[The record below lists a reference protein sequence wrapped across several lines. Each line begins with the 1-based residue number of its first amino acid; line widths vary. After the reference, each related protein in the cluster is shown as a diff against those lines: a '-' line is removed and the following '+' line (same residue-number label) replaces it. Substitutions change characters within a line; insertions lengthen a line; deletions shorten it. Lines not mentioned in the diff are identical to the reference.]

1 VPGATA
7 TARLIF
13 KDIVAPLSARS
24 CPRTTKR
31 YLAFFVV
38 EGCPLIWIK
47 AAMMSLG
54 QNSIWQPSRAPCHG
68 RHVDS
73 PLSRSED
80 NRQSLSSR
88 TQCRAGH
95 DHRSLDAVR
104 SSSPGGPLAGLAER
118 RDDDPNFGRL
128 YLALFAFEVRADLHE
143 SRIFYMDH
151 IMIPDLPG
159 RATIWAST
167 IGAAERLAEMNRC
180 GAVRAEFGAG
190 SEPSDRDFLTSLES
204 MGYSLAGI
212 RAFKRLEAKSDRT
225 GDGSDRVRRPPR
237 GLYDA

>member
-1 VPGATA
+1 MVDTLTARFLDRRTIDKAYPLVRNVVPGMT
-7 TARLIF
+7 TARWTQFVRPHL
-13 KDIVAPLSARS
+13 VPRS
-24 CPRTTKR
+24 PDWPRGVMT
-31 YLAFFVV
+31 
-38 EGCPLIWIK
+38 I
-47 AAMMSLG
+47 
-54 QNSIWQPSRAPCHG
+54 QNP
-68 RHVDS
+68 
-73 PLSRSED
+73 
-80 NRQSLSSR
+80 
-88 TQCRAGH
+88 AG
-95 DHRSLDAVR
+95 
-104 SSSPGGPLAGLAER
+104 
-118 RDDDPNFGRL
+118 
-128 YLALFAFEVRADLHE
+128 YILALFAFEVRADLHE

-151 IMIPDLPG
+151 IMIPNLPG

-204 MGYSLAGI
+204 MGYSLTGI